1 MSTVTANY
9 SDTVIHTQ
17 ASAVDRVRTMLKFTY
32 GLVPIVAG
40 LDKFTNLLVDWKQYL
55 APAVT
60 DVLPLSAGVFM
71 SIVGI
76 IEIAAG
82 LLVLARPRIGSIV
95 VSLWLVCIAINLLIS
110 GNYLD
115 VAVRD
120 LVMAIGAF
128 SLFTLMGDREK

>member
-1 MSTVTANY
+1 MSTATATY
-9 SDTVIHTQ
+9 SGTAIHTQ
-17 ASAVDRVRTMLKFTY
+17 TSAVDRVRTMLKLTY
-32 GLVPIVAG
+32 GLVPVVAG

-82 LLVLARPRIGSIV
+82 LLVLAKPRIGSIV
-95 VSLWLVCIAINLLIS
+95 VSLWLVCIAINLLLT
-110 GNYLD
+110 GNYYD

-128 SLFTLMGDREK
+128 SLFTLMRESEK